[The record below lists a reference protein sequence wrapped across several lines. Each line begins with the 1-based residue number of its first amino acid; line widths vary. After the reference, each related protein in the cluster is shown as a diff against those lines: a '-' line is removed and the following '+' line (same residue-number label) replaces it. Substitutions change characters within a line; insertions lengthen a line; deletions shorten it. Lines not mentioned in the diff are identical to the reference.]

1 MGCTYSGRDVSGV
14 DLLSL
19 LDGQLRPELQVVVG
33 ELDVVCV
40 VVAGVVDEAV
50 DWVEGHPL
58 DARLVAVGLQL
69 HPVGPEDP
77 DHPAHLVVAEVVH
90 LARLLQ
96 QQHHV
101 QHLHAHVLVSTQG
114 KI

>member
-1 MGCTYSGRDVSGV
+1 M
-14 DLLSL
+14 
-19 LDGQLRPELQVVVG
+19 VVG

-40 VVAGVVDEAV
+40 VVARVVDEAV
-50 DWVEGHPL
+50 DGVEGHPL

-77 DHPAHLVVAEVVH
+77 DHPAHLVVAKVVH

-101 QHLHAHVLVSTQG
+101 QHLHAHVLVSTGRNKIGSSSGERNQVNLTKTQG
-114 KI
+114 NQT